1 MTAFTRSS
9 VSSTASAATSA
20 TSSVLRQVVAPLAA
34 LALTALLGTT
44 AQAQGTSAASTAT
57 PAATPSA
64 AAAPASSPASSP
76 ALNIRQIYDRLDAA
90 GYRDLREIEW
100 DHGRYEVKA
109 RDAQGA
115 RVKLDVDGQTGAV
128 LRSRTQR

>member
-44 AQAQGTSAASTAT
+44 AQAQGTSATPAVT

-64 AAAPASSPASSP
+64 AAAPASTP

-100 DHGRYEVKA
+100 DDYHYEVKG

-115 RVKLDVDGQTGAV
+115 RVKLDVDGHTGAV
-128 LRSRTQR
+128 LRSRRR

>member
-57 PAATPSA
+57 PAATPAA
-64 AAAPASSPASSP
+64 AAAPASTPV
-76 ALNIRQIYDRLDAA
+76 LNIRQIYDRLDAA

>member
-1 MTAFTRSS
+1 MTASTRSS

-20 TSSVLRQVVAPLAA
+20 TSSATASVLRQAAAPLAA

-44 AQAQGTSAASTAT
+44 AQAQGTSAAPAAT
-57 PAATPSA
+57 PAAASTPV
-64 AAAPASSPASSP
+64 
-76 ALNIRQIYDRLDAA
+76 LNIRQIYDRLDAA